1 MKTTKNLTNMKA
13 PKTIE
18 DYKKVLKTVI
28 ELMGNP
34 FCDHLM
40 FDSLLRKKEAAQN
53 KIEELTNMKKDLNF
67 D

>member
-1 MKTTKNLTNMKA
+1 MKA

-18 DYKKVLKTVI
+18 DYKKVLKTII

-40 FDSLLRKKEAAQN
+40 FDSLLRKKESAQN
-53 KIEELTNMKKDLNF
+53 KIEELTNELK
-67 D
+67 